1 MEQLGFG
8 RFESVPIDRGEVVLD
23 PWPMTVQRVNL
34 GGGRSASQTPSGIF
48 ALKSQVIAL
57 FVYVRGVDAGE
68 IRTLTVQDGLPVSM
82 EFQRGTTVPEEKGA
96 GANRQTR

>member
-34 GGGRSASQTPSGIF
+34 GGGRSASPAPKGVCD
-48 ALKSQVIAL
+48 LKSHIVE
-57 FVYVRGVDAGE
+57 FFKYVRGVDAGE

-82 EFQRGTTVPEEKGA
+82 EILARARGPEHERRESA
-96 GANRQTR
+96 G